1 MAKAKSHVPEGLPAV
16 VPQLVVKDAKALI
29 DFAVRAFGAV
39 PDHAMPGPDDKGILH
54 GMFRIGGAVVFISD
68 VFGMAQPTSA
78 NLFIYVPDVDAA
90 VKAAEAAGAKI
101 VAPAADMFWG
111 DRWAM
116 LVDPQGQTWQVA
128 THKEV
133 LAPDEM
139 MKRMAANMPAK

>member
-16 VPQLVVKDAKALI
+16 VPQLVVKDAKSLI
-29 DFAVRAFGAV
+29 DFAVKAFQAV
-39 PDHAMPGPDDKGILH
+39 PGHTMPGPEGKGIMH
-54 GMFRIGGAVVFISD
+54 GMFQIGGSAVFVSD

-78 NLFIYVPDVDAA
+78 NLFVYVPDVDAA
-90 VKAAEAAGAKI
+90 VKAAEAHGAK
-101 VAPAADMFWG
+101 VVTPPSDMFWG

-116 LVDPQGQTWQVA
+116 VVDPQGQTWQVA

-133 LAPDEM
+133 ISPDEM